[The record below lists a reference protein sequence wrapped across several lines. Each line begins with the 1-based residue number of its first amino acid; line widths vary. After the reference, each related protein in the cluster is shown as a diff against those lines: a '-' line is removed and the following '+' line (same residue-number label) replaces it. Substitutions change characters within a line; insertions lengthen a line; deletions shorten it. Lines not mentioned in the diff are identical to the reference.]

1 MATHDDSRWLADYRP
16 IEVDVSSLAKLAKAL
31 REEVDGNF
39 WPHAKQVG
47 DTLDPGQDALPDR
60 PGLPEWQAARS
71 QYFDSRDHAIYL
83 LDVYARATSGIA
95 EAAELIVQRYQ
106 DADALAH
113 ATVSDVRDA
122 FAQAV
127 KKYGLD
133 GMMHDA

>member
-1 MATHDDSRWLADYRP
+1 VGTTDDSRWLADYRP

-31 REEVDGNF
+31 REEVDGNL
-39 WPHAKQVG
+39 WPHAKKVG
-47 DTLDPGQDALPDR
+47 NTLDPGEDALPDR

-71 QYFDSRDHAIYL
+71 QYLDGRDRSIYL

-95 EAAELIVQRYQ
+95 EAAELIVRRYQ
-106 DADALAH
+106 DADALAQ
-113 ATVSDVRDA
+113 ATVADVKDA

-133 GMMHDA
+133 GVVHDA